1 MKQLAVCAF
10 IALAVITGSVQAQT
24 NAARTNSTDPV
35 VQSRMKNRDANEV
48 YRQAVATA
56 NKERDAKVSAAVDS
70 AVKDAE
76 KTGRDPIVAR
86 RNARTEARRAT
97 KADFD
102 AAVSAARKERSAARA
117 VASKTAS
124 KP

>member
-1 MKQLAVCAF
+1 MK
-10 IALAVITGSVQAQT
+10 T
-24 NAARTNSTDPV
+24 
-35 VQSRMKNRDANEV
+35 RDANEV

-56 NKERDAKVSAAVDS
+56 NKERDAKVRAAVDS

-86 RNARTEARRAT
+86 RNATTEARRAT
-97 KADFD
+97 RADFD

-117 VASKTAS
+117 AAAATARS
-124 KP
+124 LDRLESARHLARRLSPSRPMAQRSPSA

>member
-1 MKQLAVCAF
+1 MKQFAVCAF
-10 IALAVITGSVQAQT
+10 TALAVMIGSVQAQT

-35 VQSRMKNRDANEV
+35 VQSRMQNRDANEV

-56 NKERDAKVSAAVDS
+56 NKERDAKVSAAVDA

-76 KTGRDPIVAR
+76 KTGKDPIVAR

-97 KADFD
+97 KPDHD
-102 AAVSAARKERSAARA
+102 AAISAARKERSAARA
-117 VASKTAS
+117 AAAATAK

>member
-1 MKQLAVCAF
+1 MKQVAVCAF
-10 IALAVITGSVQAQT
+10 TALAVITGSVQAQT

-35 VQSRMKNRDANEV
+35 VQARIKTRDANEV

-56 NKERDAKVSAAVDS
+56 NKERDAKVRAAVDS

-86 RNARTEARRAT
+86 RNATTEARRAT

-102 AAVSAARKERSAARA
+102 AAVSAARKERTAARA
-117 VASKTAS
+117 AASKS
-124 KP
+124 